1 MKILTIVIVLG
12 TGGHIDRVEI
22 KPFPDLLDH
31 KYEEVVLDEQ
41 VDE

>member
-1 MKILTIVIVLG
+1 MKILTIVIILG

-22 KPFPDLLDH
+22 KPFPDLLGH
-31 KYEEVVLDEQ
+31 TYEEVLDE